1 MSDKPKHPGG
11 RPTDYNPEIASRI
24 CELVSIHPYG
34 LKKLTRLYPELPH
47 ETTINLWRHL
57 HDEFSMWYNK
67 AKLKQADLL
76 AEECLD
82 ISDDSIEDYL
92 ENEDGNIRCN
102 TEFVNRSRLRI
113 DTRKW
118 LAGKLLPKI
127 YGDAKQVEEL
137 HADKERLLSELQ
149 ALRAQLD
156 AKNKKDY

>member
-11 RPTDYNPEIASRI
+11 RPTDYSPEIAERI
-24 CELVSIHPYG
+24 CTLVSTYPYG
-34 LKKLTRLYPELPH
+34 LKKLTRIFSDLPC
-47 ETTINLWRHL
+47 EATINLWRYKH
-57 HDEFSMWYNK
+57 EQFSVDYNK
-67 AKLKQADLL
+67 AKLRQADLL

-82 ISDDSIEDYL
+82 ISDDSMEDYL
-92 ENEDGNIRCN
+92 ETEEGNVKCN

-118 LAGKLLPKI
+118 LAGKLLPKQ

-137 HADKERLLSELQ
+137 SADRDRLKQELQ
-149 ALRAQLD
+149 ELREQLD